1 MPEKKVAVID
11 GNSLMHRAYHAV
23 PPTMNAPD
31 GTPTNACFGFLSM
44 LLKFIDISQP
54 DAIICAFDAGR
65 PAFRMEALAQYKGQ
79 RPPMDDELK
88 VQFPVMEGLLEA
100 MNIPVV
106 RIPGWE
112 GDDILG
118 TVSARDEALGYRTL
132 LVSGDKDVYQLCTD
146 MTHVVTTKKGITDVA
161 IYGPAEVVERYGVTP
176 EQFPDFLGL
185 KGDSSDNIPGVP
197 GVGDKTAAKLL
208 SIYGSLEGI
217 YEHIDELKGKQ
228 KERMAENREAAFVS
242 RKVATIVRDVDF
254 ELDLEAAAFPA
265 FDTAQVTDAFKNVGF
280 NAHLSRVLKL
290 VGAEAVREQAELTWE
305 PMVHASGF
313 GEDGGLFG
321 GAAGG
326 LGGLFGGAA
335 GGLGGSAGAAGSA
348 GSAGALSPD
357 DEAVALVE
365 SAIASGETI
374 GVAYL
379 QPEQA
384 SLFGTPLYVA
394 FACAAGTAV
403 FDGSTALS
411 MLARTVEAGKLATLD
426 AKALLHK
433 LAPVAEPAGTVATS
447 DVLIDPA
454 QVDMSRI
461 FDLGLAGYV
470 LNSSVSA
477 YTYDA
482 LMEAYLG
489 GVLPETKSDDQAVC
503 VQAAAARALAA
514 PMRKALERDGSLTVY
529 NTIDAPLVPVLAA
542 MECTGAPLDSAHLQ
556 QIGETTQADIDDLR
570 ARIIELAGEEFNI
583 DSPKQLGHILFEVM
597 GLPPK
602 KKTSRGYSTDKKVLE
617 ELALEHEL
625 PSLVLRYRELAK
637 IKSTYIDA
645 LPRLADASGRV
656 HSSFNQTVTATGRLS
671 SSDPNLQNIPV
682 RTDFGRH
689 IRECF
694 VPTDGR
700 AAEAAISSDWLFVS
714 ADYSQIELRLL
725 AHLSGDVG
733 LIEAFNSGADFHA
746 ATASRV
752 FGIPVEEV
760 TPQLRSRAKAVNFGI
775 VYGQQAFGLAQS
787 LQIPF
792 GEAKGMIDRY
802 FEVHP
807 GVRAYLDNT
816 VAEATKCGY
825 AETMFGRKRH
835 IPELA
840 ARNNNQRGFGERTA
854 MNHPMQGSAADIIKL
869 AMIEV
874 ARRLREEN
882 FQAKLLIQVHDELDF
897 GCPADEV
904 ERLSVMVQEV
914 MEGVANL
921 KVPLVA
927 DVSVGKTWAEA
938 H

>member
-31 GTPTNACFGFLSM
+31 GTPTNACFGFMSM
-44 LLKFIDISQP
+44 LLKFIDMSRP

-65 PAFRMEALAQYKGQ
+65 PAFRMEALEQYKGQ
-79 RPPMDDELK
+79 RPPMDEELK

-106 RIPGWE
+106 RVKGWE

-132 LVSGDKDVYQLCTD
+132 LVSGDKDVYQLCTEL
-146 MTHVVTTKKGITDVA
+146 THVVTTKKGITDVA

-185 KGDSSDNIPGVP
+185 KGDTADNIPGVP

-208 SIYGSLEGI
+208 SAYGSLEGI
-217 YEHIDELKGKQ
+217 YEHIDELRGKQ
-228 KERMAENREAAFVS
+228 KERMADNRESAFVS

-265 FDTAQVTDAFKNVGF
+265 FDVAQVSDAFKNIGF
-280 NAHLSRVLKL
+280 NAHLKRVLAL
-290 VGAEAVREQAELTWE
+290 VGEEVVRDQAELSFE
-305 PMVHASGF
+305 PIVRCAGF
-313 GEDGGLFG
+313 GQDSGMFG
-321 GAAGG
+321 GDAAP
-326 LGGLFGGAA
+326 LAE
-335 GGLGGSAGAAGSA
+335 
-348 GSAGALSPD
+348 D
-357 DEAVALVE
+357 DEAVALVDG
-365 SAIASGETI
+365 AISTGELI
-374 GVAYL
+374 GVAL
-379 QPEQA
+379 LEPEQV
-384 SLFGTPLYVA
+384 SLFGTSLYAA
-394 FACAAGTAV
+394 FACEKGTALFDGAGALDMLVRMVREGNVAVLDSKAMLHRLVPADGSAAAGGA
-403 FDGSTALS
+403 DGADAPRIDFAE
-411 MLARTVEAGKLATLD
+411 MDMARV
-426 AKALLHK
+426 
-433 LAPVAEPAGTVATS
+433 
-447 DVLIDPA
+447 
-454 QVDMSRI
+454 

-470 LNSSVSA
+470 LNSSVSE
-477 YTYDA
+477 YSYDA
-482 LMEAYLG
+482 LMEKHLG

-503 VQAAAARALAA
+503 VQAAAARALVA
-514 PMRKALERDGSLTVY
+514 PMRAALERDGSLSVY
-529 NTIDAPLVPVLAA
+529 NDIDVPLVPVLAA
-542 MECTGAPLDSAHLQ
+542 VECTGAPLDVARLA
-556 QIGETTQADIDDLR
+556 QIGETTQASIDDLR
-570 ARIIELAGEEFNI
+570 SRIIDLAGEEFNV
-583 DSPKQLGHILFEVM
+583 DSPKQLGHILFEAL

-602 KKTSRGYSTDKKVLE
+602 KKTSRGYSTDAKVLK
-617 ELALEHEL
+617 ELAEEHEL
-625 PSLVLRYRELAK
+625 PGLVLRYRELAK

-645 LPRLADASGRV
+645 LPRLVDGAGRV
-656 HSSFNQTVTATGRLS
+656 HTTFNQTVTATGRLS

-694 VPTDGR
+694 VPTDGS
-700 AAEAAISSDWLFVS
+700 AAEQAISADWRFIS

-725 AHLSGDVG
+725 AHLSGDAG

-775 VYGQQAFGLAQS
+775 VYGQQAFGLSQS
-787 LQIPF
+787 LHIPF

-807 GVRAYLDNT
+807 GVRAYLDQT
-816 VAEATKCGY
+816 VADAKAVGY

-840 ARNNNQRGFGERTA
+840 ARNANQRGFGERTA

-874 ARRLREEN
+874 ARRLHEEG
-882 FQAKLLIQVHDELDF
+882 FRAKLLIQVHDELDF

-904 ERLSVMVQEV
+904 ERLSAMVRET
-914 MEGVANL
+914 MEGVAKL

-927 DVSVGKTWAEA
+927 DVSVGDTWAEA